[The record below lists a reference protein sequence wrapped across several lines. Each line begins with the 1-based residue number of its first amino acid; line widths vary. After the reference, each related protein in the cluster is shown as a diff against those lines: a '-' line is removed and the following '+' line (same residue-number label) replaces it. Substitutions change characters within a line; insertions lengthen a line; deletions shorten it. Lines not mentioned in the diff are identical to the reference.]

1 MLQNISCRVTRV
13 PTKNFVAL
21 WMIPVSPN
29 NGNQGRNTAL
39 SKMPIL
45 EQKLQRNIDN
55 NKITQNETNI
65 SINSGNLNNNLVS
78 VSVIKYYANKAV
90 LAQN

>member
-1 MLQNISCRVTRV
+1 MGG
-13 PTKNFVAL
+13 P
-21 WMIPVSPN
+21 
-29 NGNQGRNTAL
+29 AL

-78 VSVIKYYANKAV
+78 VSVIKYYANNAI

>member
-1 MLQNISCRVTRV
+1 MGG
-13 PTKNFVAL
+13 A
-21 WMIPVSPN
+21 
-29 NGNQGRNTAL
+29 AL

-55 NKITQNETNI
+55 NIITQNETNI